1 MEKIRIPNTGRNHV
15 DRRRTLT
22 KLVGRLDTLIQT
34 KNNLII
40 FVFSYKPEPWEEIY
54 TAHPIGK
61 LNDLKYAF

>member
-1 MEKIRIPNTGRNHV
+1 M
-15 DRRRTLT
+15 
-22 KLVGRLDTLIQT
+22 IQT

-61 LNDLKYAF
+61 WSDPIHLLFYVTVPIFEV